1 MFLSESNKELL
12 LELIRDLPG
21 NMKTE
26 EFVILMNQFPI
37 DNSIPL
43 LETNKQFLLY
53 YLKIVN
59 DSKIIPTPKI
69 EAPVESISSET
80 LMMEISFVKQ
90 ELIELKKMMVVL
102 IQLIQQNS
110 TVSQDAERN

>member
-1 MFLSESNKELL
+1 MFLSDSNKELL
-12 LELIRDLPG
+12 VELIRDLPG
-21 NMKTE
+21 NMTAE
-26 EFVILMNQFPI
+26 EIVALMNQFPI
-37 DNSIPL
+37 DDSPL

-53 YLKIVN
+53 YLQIVN
-59 DSKIIPTPKI
+59 DSKPITPTPKI
-69 EAPVESISSET
+69 ESVQNIPTET

-110 TVSQDAERN
+110 SVSQDADRN